1 MGWGPEVSILTFTEF
16 SGALVNSNRVG
27 IVLVLFLAPVIAAGA
42 ETSRRE
48 FDSALHAKPDMTRG
62 AELFQVC
69 AKCHGP
75 SGNGA
80 DDGSIPRIAG
90 QHFRVLVRQ
99 LVDYRHELR
108 WDMRMEHYAGRDLLK
123 DAQSI
128 ADVAAYVSQLGREAP
143 RNVGDGSQLR
153 HGEQVYMQR
162 CAECHGEAG
171 QGDGRALTPRVAG
184 QHYAYLLRQMYDGV
198 DGRRPNFSAGHIKIF
213 ARLQRDDFVGL
224 ADFLSRSEW
233 TGPIDTL
240 AMTR

>member
-1 MGWGPEVSILTFTEF
+1 MSMRVLGKLSI
-16 SGALVNSNRVG
+16 SVALV
-27 IVLVLFLAPVIAAGA
+27 VLLAPAVVSAAS
-42 ETSRRE
+42 TSQRE
-48 FDSALHAKPDMTRG
+48 FEAALKARPDLAHG
-62 AELFQVC
+62 AELFNAC

-108 WDMRMEHYAGRDLLK
+108 WDIRMEHFAGRDLLK
-123 DAQSI
+123 DARAI
-128 ADVAAYVSQLGREAP
+128 ADVAAYVSQLAREAP
-143 RNVGDGSQLR
+143 RNVGDGSFLKHGQLI
-153 HGEQVYMQR
+153 YAQR

-171 QGDGRALTPRVAG
+171 EGDGRALTPRVSG

-198 DGRRPNFSAGHIKIF
+198 DGRRPNFSAGHIRIF

-233 TGPIDTL
+233 TGPVDAL
-240 AMTR
+240 ALAR